1 METVPCPICA
11 STVFTPFMEVPDR
24 LDTAGNTRWALVRSC
39 KCGLIMLNPRPEASG
54 MEAFYPS
61 GGYDPHLSG
70 RRKKTAGERLYL
82 IARRLLLDYRAG
94 IVMQQAKKPLH
105 ELSVLE
111 VGCSTGDLLGFLN
124 RKKGLTLSRLAG
136 IETNIAAAQQAR
148 NSFGLEIHASLTGE
162 AWKGRKFDR
171 IVLWHA
177 LEHIHAVGQLLDEL
191 RDMLENDGIMIIA
204 LPNHACIDAG
214 IYRQN
219 WVAWDAPRHLYHF
232 TPVTLEMLLEKHRL
246 KAFRSMPYFPD
257 TLYNL
262 FNSEKLACRR
272 EKIPFNAARM
282 ALTALKAVAG
292 RHWNSAGPA
301 GASGIVYF
309 VRKG

>member
-24 LDTAGNTRWALVRSC
+24 FDTTGDTRWKLVRSC
-39 KCGLIMLNPRPEASG
+39 RCGLIMLNPRPEASE
-54 MEAFYPS
+54 MESFYPS
-61 GGYDPHLSG
+61 GGYDPHLAGS
-70 RRKKTAGERLYL
+70 RKKKAGERFYL
-82 IARRLLLDYRAG
+82 AARRLLLGYRAG
-94 IVMQQAKKPLH
+94 IVLQQTKKPLY

-124 RKKGLTLSRLAG
+124 RKKGLPLNRLAG

-148 NSFGLEIHASLTGE
+148 DSFGLEIQASIPAET
-162 AWKGRKFDR
+162 WKDRKFDR

-177 LEHIHAVGQLLDEL
+177 LEHIHAVDRLLEEL
-191 RDMLENDGIMIIA
+191 RDMLENDGMMVIA
-204 LPNHACIDAG
+204 LPNPSCPDAEH
-214 IYRQN
+214 YRQN

-246 KAFRSMPYFPD
+246 RTFGSMPYFPD

-262 FNSEKLACRR
+262 FHSEKLACRR
-272 EKIPFNAARM
+272 EKKPYNAAGTVLM
-282 ALTALKAVAG
+282 ALKAVAG
-292 RHWNSAGPA
+292 LHEKSAGPA
-301 GASGIVYF
+301 VASGMVYF